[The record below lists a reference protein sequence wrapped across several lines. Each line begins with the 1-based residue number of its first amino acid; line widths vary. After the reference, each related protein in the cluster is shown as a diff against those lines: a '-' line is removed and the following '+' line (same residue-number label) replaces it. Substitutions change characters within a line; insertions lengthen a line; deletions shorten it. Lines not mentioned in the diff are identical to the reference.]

1 MDQLSLS
8 RTWRFSCLETYS
20 NFFYY
25 EEIHGRALEK
35 NRKESRL
42 LAPLVAIREGSYF
55 LSFSI
60 QVDPI

>member
-1 MDQLSLS
+1 
-8 RTWRFSCLETYS
+8 
-20 NFFYY
+20 
-25 EEIHGRALEK
+25 
-35 NRKESRL
+35 L